1 MELPFGVEKS
11 EWTLLDVTLLG
22 SRKRII
28 QIETQFTETPHLIQS
43 YACPATSPNSPSDV
57 SSQNWKDVTPSFR
70 MDQAIP
76 LLLNET
82 VTFSQFANTNL
93 TFSYA
98 IQGYQMTSCFL
109 VRQSNFEYLFLI
121 IFISRYKSPL
131 LLVIQI
137 YMWC

>member
-28 QIETQFTETPHLIQS
+28 QIETRFIETPHLIQS
-43 YACPATSPNSPSDV
+43 YACPETSPISPPDV
-57 SSQNWKDVTPSFR
+57 SRQNWKGVTPSFR
-70 MDQAIP
+70 KDGAIP
-76 LLLNET
+76 LTLNET

-93 TFSYA
+93 TFSCA
-98 IQGYQMTSCFL
+98 VEGYQMTSCFL
-109 VRQSNFEYLFLI
+109 VKQSNFDYHVLIQCIPRSVFL
-121 IFISRYKSPL
+121 R

-137 YMWC
+137 YT